1 MSAVRPMRGREAP
14 EGAPG
19 SARLMLVAAR
29 LLVALAMLVLLGGGV
44 NWLLHR
50 PWFDFQRIELRG
62 DLAHV
67 NVASVRAAIAGQIH
81 GNFFTARLADVQ
93 RAFEGVPWVAAA
105 AVRRVWPDRLIVT
118 VREHRAL
125 GLWSDGRL
133 LADDGQLFVANLA
146 EAELYGP
153 LVQFDG
159 PESMAG
165 EAVRRYYEIA
175 ARLAP
180 LQLGVTSVEIS
191 ERASWSVV
199 TDAGQRFELGR
210 DEPAGRLSERLVLLA
225 TAYPR
230 VSAQLG
236 GPPKRIDLRYPN
248 GLAAVGT
255 APKAAGKKS

>member
-1 MSAVRPMRGREAP
+1 MSARA
-14 EGAPG
+14 
-19 SARLMLVAAR
+19 MLAAAR
-29 LLVALAMLVLLGGGV
+29 LLVALAVLLLLGGGV

-50 PWFDFQRIELRG
+50 PWFDFRRIELRG
-62 DLAHV
+62 DVVHV
-67 NVASVRAAIAGQIH
+67 NAASVRAAIAGQLH
-81 GNFFTARLADVQ
+81 GNFFTARLPEVQ
-93 RAFEGVPWVAAA
+93 RTFESVPWVAAA
-105 AVRRVWPDRLIVT
+105 SVRRVWPDRLVVS

-133 LADDGQLFVANLA
+133 LADNGELFVANLA

-159 PESMAG
+159 PESMAH
-165 EAVRRYYEIA
+165 EAARRYYEIA

-180 LQLGVTSVEIS
+180 LALGVASVEIS

-199 TDAGQRFELGR
+199 TEAGQRFELGR

-225 TAYPR
+225 AAYPR

-248 GLAAVGT
+248 GLAAVG
-255 APKAAGKKS
+255 AAGKATGKKS